1 MSSSQKMNVEMRNAF
16 PCIRPIIDDHPEPRL
31 IDFQLDSNLLND
43 QKEVPQKALVPHPGL
58 GDSGNNLFR
67 DDQHMNGRL
76 RGNIMK
82 SNGPIVFVNNVR
94 RNLSL
99 DDLGENG
106 RAHGVLFFHPGIL

>member
-1 MSSSQKMNVEMRNAF
+1 
-16 PCIRPIIDDHPEPRL
+16 
-31 IDFQLDSNLLND
+31 
-43 QKEVPQKALVPHPGL
+43 
-58 GDSGNNLFR
+58 
-67 DDQHMNGRL
+67 
-76 RGNIMK
+76 MK